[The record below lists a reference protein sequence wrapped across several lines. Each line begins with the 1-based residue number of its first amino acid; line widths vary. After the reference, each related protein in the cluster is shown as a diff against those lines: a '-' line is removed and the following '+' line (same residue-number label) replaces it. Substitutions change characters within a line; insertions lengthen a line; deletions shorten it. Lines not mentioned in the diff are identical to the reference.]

1 MSIKQELI
9 DLKHFLESLE
19 KTYLEFPN
27 EERWRVYRP
36 GMKNIKDGYYYTLRF
51 NGRTMYSVI
60 DQIIDGKYQLAIL
73 DNSEVIGFKG
83 LEEDNYKE
91 LIKLV
96 DACKG
101 N

>member
-1 MSIKQELI
+1 MVNQRVVDLVHFIK
-9 DLKHFLESLE
+9 SLE

-51 NGRTMYSVI
+51 NGRIIYSVI
-60 DQIIDGKYQLAIL
+60 DQIIDGEYQSVIL
-73 DNSEVIGFKG
+73 DNSEVIGFKE

-91 LIKLV
+91 LMKRI
-96 DACKG
+96 DACRG

>member
-1 MSIKQELI
+1 MVNQKII
-9 DLKHFLESLE
+9 DLTHFTKSLE
-19 KTYLEFPN
+19 NTYLEFPY

-36 GMKNIKDGYYYTLRF
+36 GMKNIKDGYYYTLCF

-73 DNSEVIGFKG
+73 DNSEVIGFKE

-91 LIKLV
+91 LMRRI

>member
-1 MSIKQELI
+1 MVKQELI
-9 DLKHFLESLE
+9 DLAHFTKSLE

-27 EERWRVYRP
+27 EERWKVYRP

-51 NGRTMYSVI
+51 NGRIMYSVI

-73 DNSEVIGFKG
+73 DNSEVIGFKE

-91 LIKLV
+91 LMGLI